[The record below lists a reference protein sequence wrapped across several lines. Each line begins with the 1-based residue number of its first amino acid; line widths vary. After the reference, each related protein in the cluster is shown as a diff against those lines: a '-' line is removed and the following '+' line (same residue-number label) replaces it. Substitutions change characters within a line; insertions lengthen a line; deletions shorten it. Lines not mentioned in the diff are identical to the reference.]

1 MAVTLEDVE
10 HIASLA
16 KLEFTEAEKEV
27 FTHQLNTILAYVEQL
42 NKVDTSAVEPLSH
55 VIEYQ
60 NVFREDV
67 VHPGLGQEEALR
79 NAPAKTD
86 QFFRVPKVIGDRT

>member
-1 MAVTLEDVE
+1 MAVTLKDVE
-10 HIASLA
+10 YIALLA
-16 KLEFTEAEKEV
+16 KLEFTTAEKET
-27 FTHQLNTILAYVEQL
+27 FTHQLNAILAYVEQL

-60 NVFREDV
+60 NVFRQDV
-67 VHPGLGQEEALR
+67 VRPGLEQNEALR

-86 QFFRVPKVIGDRT
+86 QFFRVPKVIGDR